1 MNVLRRILAPPVLDD
16 EIKTEQAYLLHVI
29 LWTLIFVPIP
39 YVLFMFLKGTEY
51 QSTTLIQTAASEF
64 INILLLIVAQ

>member
-51 QSTTLIQTAASEF
+51 QSRTLIQ
-64 INILLLIVAQ
+64 

>member
-29 LWTLIFVPIP
+29 LWTLIFVTIP
-39 YVLFMFLKGTEY
+39 YVLFMFL
-51 QSTTLIQTAASEF
+51 TLA
-64 INILLLIVAQ
+64 